1 MILRIEI
8 IKNKKNPIAAK
19 QNIPSIGKR
28 KITPKICSTTRNKE
42 KAKLNIDGTILI
54 VQQMQNIS
62 KRIENKVDIVF
73 PPRLK
78 LH

>member
-8 IKNKKNPIAAK
+8 IKNIKKPIAAK

-28 KITPKICSTTRNKE
+28 KITPKICNTIRNNE

-54 VQQMQNIS
+54 VHQMQNIS
-62 KRIENKVDIVF
+62 KIIENKVDIVF
-73 PPRLK
+73 PPCL
-78 LH
+78 